1 MWGAVSDGSPI
12 ALEAEISWRK
22 NRNFKGGPQ
31 VYGEIAPY
39 LRRVGAKN
47 GFSRISAEN
56 RQEIVTK
63 TLLTYAERRDE
74 HVDMRFA

>member
-12 ALEAEISWRK
+12 ALEAEISWGK
-22 NRNFKGGPQ
+22 TPNFKGGTQ

-56 RQEIVTK
+56 RQENRDKNVTN
-63 TLLTYAERRDE
+63 LRR
-74 HVDMRFA
+74 MARRTR